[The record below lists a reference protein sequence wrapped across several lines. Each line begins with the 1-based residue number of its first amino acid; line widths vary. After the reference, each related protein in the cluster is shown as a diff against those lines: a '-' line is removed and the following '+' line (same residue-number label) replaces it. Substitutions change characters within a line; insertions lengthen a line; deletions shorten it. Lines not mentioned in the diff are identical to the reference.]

1 MRTNAK
7 VYIAAVLCLG
17 IGALLASIA
26 ADPRLTESGRF
37 IHCLVLAILAS
48 TFKIRLPRMQS
59 SISLNFVL
67 FIIGIGA
74 LSLSETLVMAVVAT
88 VVQSLWRPRT
98 HPKIVQ
104 VLFNVSALSLSI
116 FAAYMVT
123 AQMRTAAAL
132 VPGLIL
138 AGVVFF
144 VVNTWLVSLVL
155 SFLSG
160 DSALDVWR
168 KCHRW
173 SFPYYVAGAV
183 LAVIISAYAQVSGWS
198 TALAMLPSVYL
209 LYSYYDTYVKNAGEC
224 EGLNRAA

>member
-1 MRTNAK
+1 MSTCTPHKRDMHMRTNAK
-7 VYIAAVLCLG
+7 IYIAAVLCLG

-67 FIIGIGA
+67 FIIAIGA
-74 LSLSETLVMAVVAT
+74 LSLTETLVMAVVAT
-88 VVQSLWRPRT
+88 IVQRLWRPRT
-98 HPKIVQ
+98 RPKTVQ
-104 VLFNVSALSLSI
+104 VLFNVAALSISA
-116 FAAYMVT
+116 FAAHTAT
-123 AQMRTAAAL
+123 AQMRTGPAL

-155 SFLSG
+155 AFLSG
-160 DSALDVWR
+160 DSALDICR
-168 KCHRW
+168 RFHPS
-173 SFPYYVAGAV
+173 SFPYFVPLLV
-183 LAVIISAYAQVSGWS
+183 LPYI
-198 TALAMLPSVYL
+198 
-209 LYSYYDTYVKNAGEC
+209 
-224 EGLNRAA
+224 

>member
-7 VYIAAVLCLG
+7 IYIAAVLCLG

-26 ADPRLTESGRF
+26 AEPRFADPGRF

-67 FIIGIGA
+67 FIIAIGA
-74 LSLSETLVMAVVAT
+74 LSLTETLVMAVVAT
-88 VVQSLWRPRT
+88 IVQSLWRPRT
-98 HPKIVQ
+98 RPKTVQ
-104 VLFNVSALSLSI
+104 VLFNVAALSISV
-116 FAAYMVT
+116 FAAYTAT
-123 AQMRTAAAL
+123 AQMRTGPAL

-155 SFLSG
+155 SFLNG
-160 DSALDVWR
+160 DSALEVWR
-168 KCHRW
+168 RCHRW

-198 TALAMLPSVYL
+198 TALAMLPGVYL
-209 LYSYYDTYVKNAGEC
+209 LYSFYDTYVKNAD
-224 EGLNRAA
+224 EGQGLTRVV